1 MRLGLGLG
9 LVRLGKA
16 IASFVRDGLKLYY
29 PFRDNDPE
37 LLLSG
42 ATSFDG
48 SDDYI
53 NAGADS
59 SLNLSVFT
67 ISLWVNFA
75 DGAGAEQAIRKWG
88 SNRGIAIGTSGD
100 STNKFRFQASNSSSE
115 KYVDS
120 STTVVANTWYHLTG
134 TADGSNIKLYVNG
147 SLENTVSSTITL
159 DTASDNLYIGGFSSV
174 KLNGKIANFGIWN
187 RSLSSSE
194 IESIYWKGQFSDLKG
209 TELTNLVSWYNL
221 KETGYGSELVTGT
234 NSDMSGSN
242 SWVGVIGSPTFDVNS
257 TVSNRLFIDFSSGNQ
272 NINLPNIFTASLA
285 YKITLKLRLN
295 SGTAVPIQIG
305 STFSSGS
312 ITGIAENIT
321 PSSTLTEHTID
332 ITSASGTGFSIGVL
346 SSNNNGSAYEITD
359 VKVQEVVSP
368 DSTGTNNGSIYG
380 ATTLTDAYSASSPF
394 LPRIQD
400 KASDTV
406 ANYGEVYG
414 GNAVS
419 FDGSNDYI
427 ESGASN
433 SIITGTNVTYSFWIK
448 STDTDAAYVL
458 QNQKGA
464 GSTNLGVRINNTTG
478 IINLLVWDGSSHNA
492 LDAVTT
498 INDSKWHHVA
508 FTTTASAQ
516 VVYIDGKQDATSS
529 NTFNNSASSDLFQI
543 GRLGSGS
550 SFFGGSLS
558 ALKVFSEVLTQD
570 QVRELYTKPELTLPT
585 GISSSALKLD
595 MPMQEGSGTAIL
607 DGSPTF
613 LDVAV
618 NGDFSADAVGS
629 TSVTGWSLDDFTAE
643 VIADGYSGNAVQ
655 LTRVDSGTQSFYQDL
670 SGITSGNKYKINVKL
685 KAIGGSVSAG
695 IRVTTPTNSNPS
707 SNIVSLPADGSWEDV
722 ELSFTAQ
729 GTTARI
735 QIQRQES
742 DPGSI
747 VVDDVIINQL
757 NLGQNHGTGNG
768 ITWATGQEYG
778 FQHSLVRSNNPMVF
792 DGADDKVSVGT
803 PSALNNIFTGGGT
816 LSAWINPKSDGQ
828 NNAGQAFDKV
838 KYAFQVISESSGSVK
853 VQFAVTLSGGAARWE
868 TPLSVPLNTWTHILV
883 TYDSDNPT
891 TDPII
896 YLNGSAVTLT
906 ETISP
911 SGTWVSD
918 ASSNLTLGNRND
930 GVTTFDG
937 LLNDL
942 AIWSSTLTANEV
954 TALYNSGLPLL
965 PTTDSGNYASS
976 SDLVGYWRNDGV
988 ITWTDRS
995 TNSNNGT
1002 VSGSPAS
1009 IIVPEGLNEGRD
1021 SQGYYLTDTDS
1032 ISSGI
1037 RFKGAEYIS
1046 IEQSPSLNDI
1056 SFSIEMWIKRSRI
1069 GVLEYVFKQGS
1080 QASANKRLHLGF
1092 NSGNKITFNFYS
1104 DDDVSSA
1111 SIDNTNWNHIVWTFN
1126 SSNQL
1131 KTIYINGSSDSTATS
1146 DNNFTGDSLN
1156 TYLGTYNLSSFFF
1169 KGSIDEAKIYSKE
1182 LSASEVLKNYNNGK
1196 SAHSN

>member
-48 SDDYI
+48 SNYI

-67 ISLWVNFA
+67 ISLWVNFT

-100 STNKFRFQASNSSSE
+100 VTNKFRFQASNSSSE

-187 RSLSSSE
+187 RALSASE
-194 IESIYWKGQFSDLKG
+194 IESIYWRGQYADLKG

-221 KETGYGSELVTGT
+221 
-234 NSDMSGSN
+234 
-242 SWVGVIGSPTFDVNS
+242 
-257 TVSNRLFIDFSSGNQ
+257 
-272 NINLPNIFTASLA
+272 
-285 YKITLKLRLN
+285 
-295 SGTAVPIQIG
+295 
-305 STFSSGS
+305 
-312 ITGIAENIT
+312 
-321 PSSTLTEHTID
+321 
-332 ITSASGTGFSIGVL
+332 SADA
-346 SSNNNGSAYEITD
+346 N
-359 VKVQEVVSP
+359 
-368 DSTGTNNGSIYG
+368 DSTGTNNGTNNG
-380 ATTLTDAYSASSPF
+380 ATFLTDAYSASSPF

-400 KASDTV
+400 KASDTI

-419 FDGSNDYI
+419 FDGSNDYV
-427 ESGASN
+427 SLNDATFMNGASAFTISVWALHDN
-433 SIITGTNVTYSFWIK
+433 TGSDIIFT
-448 STDTDAAYVL
+448 TDTELLLGYSSGKVTASYRETDNTRNRKITTNAVDSSKWYHIVATWDKATDGEIKLYINGDYVAQSYNDGGASTANVLKDA
-458 QNQKGA
+458 
-464 GSTNLGVRINNTTG
+464 SSVRIG
-478 IINLLVWDGSSHNA
+478 AWIDGSQPMDGLISHLKILN
-492 LDAVTT
+492 
-498 INDSKWHHVA
+498 VA
-508 FTTTASAQ
+508 
-516 VVYIDGKQDATSS
+516 
-529 NTFNNSASSDLFQI
+529 
-543 GRLGSGS
+543 
-550 SFFGGSLS
+550 
-558 ALKVFSEVLTQD
+558 LTQD
-570 QVRELYTKPELTLPT
+570 QVRELYIKPELTLPT
-585 GISSSALKLD
+585 GITSSALKLD
-595 MPMQEGSGTAIL
+595 MPMQEGSGIAIL

-613 LDVAV
+613 LDVAI

-629 TSVTGWSLDDFTAE
+629 TSVTGWSVNDFTAE

-670 SGITSGNKYKINVKL
+670 SGITSGNEYKINAKL

-707 SNIVSLPADGSWEDV
+707 SNIVSLPADGSWQDL

-757 NLGQNHGTGNG
+757 NLGQNHGTGSG

-778 FQHSLVRSNNPMVF
+778 FQHPLVRSNNPMVF
-792 DGADDKVSVGT
+792 DGNDDRITNSFDNSAQDATYSFWAKSSKTTANTVFGHGASNKAFHLNFSAGRPILYLAGT
-803 PSALNNIFTGGGT
+803 YFKYWNDNSAQ
-816 LSAWINPKSDGQ
+816 D
-828 NNAGQAFDKV
+828 
-838 KYAFQVISESSGSVK
+838 
-853 VQFAVTLSGGAARWE
+853 
-868 TPLSVPLNTWTHILV
+868 
-883 TYDSDNPT
+883 DNQWHHYVVVV
-891 TDPII
+891 D
-896 YLNGSAVTLT
+896 
-906 ETISP
+906 
-911 SGTWVSD
+911 VSD
-918 ASSNLTLGNRND
+918 ANGSKLYIDGSEQTVSAVNNSVPADAYSQGLTIGAQQQSGGVSFD
-930 GVTTFDG
+930 GVINEF
-937 LLNDL
+937 
-942 AIWSSTLTANEV
+942 AVWHKFLTANEI

-965 PTTDSGNYASS
+965 PTTDSGNYASAD
-976 SDLVGYWRNDGV
+976 DLVGYWRNDGV

-1002 VSGSPAS
+1002 VSGTPAS
-1009 IIVPEGLNEGRD
+1009 IIIPEGLNEGRD

-1037 RFKGAEYIS
+1037 RLKGAEH
-1046 IEQSPSLNDI
+1046 IEIDNSEALTFGTGD
-1056 SFSIEMWIKRSRI
+1056 FSYDFWFKWTDAGHKASVVNASGVMFTSHSTNINNYSRI
-1069 GVLEYVFKQGS
+1069 MSYFGTLFYTIKYGGS
-1080 QASANKRLHLGF
+1080 DVRTVNSAEGAISSANTWYHIALTVDRS
-1092 NSGNKITFNFYS
+1092 SGGK
-1104 DDDVSSA
+1104 
-1111 SIDNTNWNHIVWTFN
+1111 W
-1126 SSNQL
+1126 
-1131 KTIYINGSSDSTATS
+1131 YINGSESTLSGETGATETN
-1146 DNNFTGDSLN
+1146 DLNFTGKIRIGAIN
-1156 TYLGTYNLSSFFF
+1156 YAESSDGSFIG
-1169 KGSIDEAKIYSKE
+1169 GSIDEFRIYKGKV
-1182 LSASEVLKNYNNGK
+1182 LSATEVLKNYNNGK